1 MRTISIAIAVLF
13 GASLG
18 VHAQPAPAPAPV
30 SAEDL
35 FRQGK
40 QLMKEGR
47 YVDACAKFEASE
59 RLEPSIGAQL
69 NLGDCHAKLGQTATA
84 RLLFLK
90 AAASSRASGDAERE
104 AEANRQAAALE
115 PSLSYLTITATPET
129 RALAGLVVNLDGGML
144 PLTAIDVPVPVDPGE
159 HTVSAAATKYTPWQ
173 GKIVIAAGQRSIGVA
188 IPRLVAIAAPRPM
201 NPGEAELVAQAIA
214 AHQADVAQYGG
225 GPVVAPAP
233 AVAPAPTIA
242 TAPVA
247 PAPVAP
253 APVAPAPAANAPTV
267 ATTPVATGPTNAAA
281 PTVVATAPDAAAA
294 PDVTATPTAPA
305 APEVLDP
312 NWSSEIGNRPLI
324 TPKGKIEI
332 HNGLPIFAQPTYDAT
347 TGARNGTFTN
357 EAIGVGATFGVIDR
371 LEIGADAM
379 QVLGTTTNA
388 IDGTSQPRPSAFSV
402 SAAYSVLR
410 GGPID
415 LVVDADFAFI
425 TTGAEMPG
433 ARSVNS
439 IMGLG
444 VGLRYRINN
453 MFSLFTGRNGAPTMP
468 LPVDFFNDYQAS
480 IGLDVGQPIT
490 IHVPVGFAVQ
500 ATPNIYASV
509 ALTLAG
515 FRVNDP
521 TSAGFIG
528 VDAYPVSVGA
538 YYSTRAFDVGFQFM
552 DDLMHAGDTY
562 AASLAFRYYV
572 H

>member
-225 GPVVAPAP
+225 APAPAAPPAP
-233 AVAPAPTIA
+233 AVAPAPVA
-242 TAPVA
+242 PAPVASAPVA

-253 APVAPAPAANAPTV
+253 APVVAPAPT
-267 ATTPVATGPTNAAA
+267 AAA
-281 PTVVATAPDAAAA
+281 PTVVATAPGAEAA
-294 PDVTATPTAPA
+294 PDVTATPSAPA

-453 MFSLFTGRNGAPTMP
+453 MFSLFTGRNGAPTM
-468 LPVDFFNDYQAS
+468 LAPVDFASQYQVS

-490 IHVPVGFAVQ
+490 IQVPVGFAVQ
-500 ATPNIYASV
+500 ATPNIYATA
-509 ALTLAG
+509 ALTLG
-515 FRVNDP
+515 EFRVNDP
-521 TSAGFIG
+521 TYANFIG
-528 VDAYPVSVGA
+528 IDNYPVTVSA
-538 YYSTRAFDVGFQFM
+538 YYSMRAFDVGFQFM
-552 DDLMHAGDTY
+552 DDLQHAGDTY
-562 AASLAFRYYV
+562 VASLAFRYYV